1 MASVKICFTKILWN
15 SLKRLETGKN
25 RNEAIALDDTG
36 FTIQYYLENTGE
48 KDMVTN
54 EYGHNF
60 ITINS
65 GLTGPKYT
73 LKFPFQIKPEL
84 FMEAVNP
91 EGKITIG
98 HNEIIFQ
105 GSPKEQF
112 YFSNFSGGK
121 NVDAGWELINLEH
134 KIGIRET
141 GSFHTNK
148 VNLWG
153 WKHLISPELFINI
166 SIKPGETTE
175 WSRTYKVYR
184 KP

>member
-1 MASVKICFTKILWN
+1 MEWLQGTNLRDNQKDSNIYSVTSILN
-15 SLKRLETGKN
+15 IGIQ
-25 RNEAIALDDTG
+25 IAGALN
-36 FTIQYYLENTGE
+36 Y
-48 KDMVTN
+48 
-54 EYGHNF
+54 
-60 ITINS
+60 
-65 GLTGPKYT
+65 
-73 LKFPFQIKPEL
+73 
-84 FMEAVNP
+84 A
-91 EGKITIG
+91 

-112 YFSNFSGGK
+112 YFSNLSGGK